1 MPTPRSRSWERAFN
15 TIGRP
20 FKRLLNISTPTN
32 DWVRECLEASPRA
45 AHNERIEEYFKEK
58 SASGARE
65 IKLEPVQSLFIC
77 FTQRSGSTRLGE
89 LLASTGKLPASKGD
103 FSWRGVKNRSEKR
116 GISSLEEYCGY
127 LIKTQSEH
135 GVFVCKTS
143 APQLALLTKR
153 NLVPR
158 VFATPRFIHLRRR
171 DLLGQAISFGIA
183 TQTGQWSTRR
193 GQAVSEPQYHPKV
206 IANRMRSITLANA
219 WFQEYFAIFGF
230 PVFELAY
237 EDLIADEAGV
247 TSAITEWLGLGPSQI
262 DLEKTNLQPQR
273 NALNAEWRKKFLSES
288 RQYFGTDDASS
299 WDATSLKP

>member
-15 TIGRP
+15 SASRP
-20 FKRLLNISTPTN
+20 FKRLFNISGPTN
-32 DWVRECLEASPRA
+32 DWVRECLENSPHA
-45 AHNERIEEYFKEK
+45 AHDERIEDYFKEK
-58 SASGARE
+58 AASGARE
-65 IKLEPVQSLFIC
+65 ITLAPVQSVFIC

-103 FSWRGVKNRSEKR
+103 FSWRGVRNRSEKR

-171 DLLGQAISFGIA
+171 DLLGQAISFSIA
-183 TQTGQWSTRR
+183 AQTSQWSTRR
-193 GQAVSEPQYHPKV
+193 AQTAKEPEYHPKV
-206 IANRMRSITLANA
+206 IANRMRSITQANA
-219 WFQEYFAIFGF
+219 WFQDYFAVFGF
-230 PVFELAY
+230 PVYELAY
-237 EDLIADEAGV
+237 EDLIADEPG
-247 TSAITEWLGLGPSQI
+247 TISKITEWLGLGPSQI

-273 NALNAEWRKKFLSES
+273 NALNAEWRKQFLSES
-288 RQYFGTDDASS
+288 RKYFGVDGAQLLNTNPK
-299 WDATSLKP
+299 L